1 MGVTEKTLSDT
12 KPLDKTPS
20 VSLKALLDHVAA
32 GGVKDDYLSSL
43 ASRLARID
51 KQCDLD
57 DQQLVAATSGGVSL
71 ASVSGALVAAL
82 DADEQDATA
91 RRMFGLS
98 EADTPTAVQIEKA
111 AASLKKE
118 AIQPL
123 MATPPLRKLILD
135 LRQKFE
141 QIVDEVSKDTL
152 LSDQTGYSPEARE
165 KAEALVKSFESY
177 LAEHKDEIDALQFFY
192 SVPHKKRLRFKDI
205 QALANAI
212 ASPPRSWTAEK
223 LWRAYETL
231 EKSKVRG
238 ASAQRLL
245 TDIVSLVRFALH
257 QDGELVPHADRVRER
272 FESWLAQQANRGRA
286 FSDEQIQWLGMMRD
300 HIATSLE
307 IDMDSFDLIP
317 FTNEGGLARASR
329 VFGKDF
335 KVIVQ
340 ELNEALA
347 A

>member
-1 MGVTEKTLSDT
+1 
-12 KPLDKTPS
+12 
-20 VSLKALLDHVAA
+20 
-32 GGVKDDYLSSL
+32 
-43 ASRLARID
+43 
-51 KQCDLD
+51 
-57 DQQLVAATSGGVSL
+57 
-71 ASVSGALVAAL
+71 
-82 DADEQDATA
+82 
-91 RRMFGLS
+91 
-98 EADTPTAVQIEKA
+98 
-111 AASLKKE
+111 
-118 AIQPL
+118 

-141 QIVDEVSKDTL
+141 QILDEVSKDTL
-152 LSDQTGYSPEARE
+152 LPDQTGYSPEAKE
-165 KAEALVKSFESY
+165 KAEALVRSFESY

-192 SVPHKKRLRFKDI
+192 SLPHKKRLHFKDI

-212 ASPPRSWTAEK
+212 SSPPRSWTAEK

-257 QDGELVPHADRVRER
+257 QDGELVPHADRVHER
-272 FESWLAQQANRGRA
+272 FQYWIAQQTNKGRT
-286 FSDEQIQWLGMMRD
+286 FSDEQRQWLGMMRD

-307 IDMDSFDLIP
+307 IEMDSFDLTP
-317 FTNEGGLARASR
+317 FTNEGGLARASKI
-329 VFGKDF
+329 FGNDL

>member
-1 MGVTEKTLSDT
+1 M
-12 KPLDKTPS
+12 
-20 VSLKALLDHVAA
+20 SLKVLLDHVAA

-51 KQCDLD
+51 KQCGPDERKLID
-57 DQQLVAATSGGVSL
+57 DTSGGVSL
-71 ASVSGALVAAL
+71 ASISGALIAAL
-82 DADEQDATA
+82 DADQQDYAA
-91 RRMFGLS
+91 RRMFHLGD
-98 EADTPTAVQIEKA
+98 ADAPTEDQIEKA
-111 AASLKKE
+111 AAPLKKA
-118 AIQPL
+118 AIQKL

-152 LSDQTGYSPEARE
+152 LAEQTGYSPEARQ

-177 LAEHKDEIDALQFFY
+177 LAEHKNEIDALQFFY

-205 QALANAI
+205 QTLANAI
-212 ASPPRSWTAEK
+212 SSPPRSWTTEK

-238 ASAQRLL
+238 ASGQRML
-245 TDIVSLVRFALH
+245 TDVVSLVRFALH
-257 QDGELVPHADRVRER
+257 QDGELVPHADRVREL
-272 FESWLAQQANRGRA
+272 FQSWLAQQANNGRI
-286 FSDEQIQWLGMMRD
+286 FSNEQVQWLGMMRD

-329 VFGKDF
+329 VFGKDLTA
-335 KVIVQ
+335 IVQ

>member
-1 MGVTEKTLSDT
+1 
-12 KPLDKTPS
+12 LDKNPS
-20 VSLKALLDHVAA
+20 VSLKLLLDHVAA

-51 KQCDLD
+51 KQCGLD
-57 DQQLVAATSGGVSL
+57 EKKLIADASGGASL
-71 ASVSGALVAAL
+71 ASIASALVAAL
-82 DADEQDATA
+82 DVDQQDDAA
-91 RRMFGLS
+91 RQMFHLS
-98 EADTPTAVQIEKA
+98 VADTPTRAQIEKA
-111 AASLKKE
+111 AVPLKKA

-141 QIVDEVSKDTL
+141 QMVDEVSIDVL
-152 LSDQTGYSPEARE
+152 IPEQTGYSAEARR

-205 QALANAI
+205 QELANAI
-212 ASPPRSWTAEK
+212 SLPPRSWTAEK

-272 FESWLAQQANRGRA
+272 FRNWLARQANKRRT
-286 FSDEQIQWLGMMRD
+286 FSGEQIRWLEMMRD

-307 IDMDSFDLIP
+307 IDMESLDLTP
-317 FTNEGGLARASR
+317 FTNEGGLARASK
-329 VFGKDF
+329 VFGKDL

>member
-1 MGVTEKTLSDT
+1 MLPE
-12 KPLDKTPS
+12 
-20 VSLKALLDHVAA
+20 
-32 GGVKDDYLSSL
+32 
-43 ASRLARID
+43 
-51 KQCDLD
+51 
-57 DQQLVAATSGGVSL
+57 
-71 ASVSGALVAAL
+71 
-82 DADEQDATA
+82 
-91 RRMFGLS
+91 
-98 EADTPTAVQIEKA
+98 
-111 AASLKKE
+111 
-118 AIQPL
+118 
-123 MATPPLRKLILD
+123 
-135 LRQKFE
+135 
-141 QIVDEVSKDTL
+141 
-152 LSDQTGYSPEARE
+152 QTGYSPEAKQ
-165 KAEALVKSFESY
+165 KAQALVKSFESY

-212 ASPPRSWTAEK
+212 SSPPRSWTPEK

-257 QDGELVPHADRVRER
+257 QDGQLVPHAERVHER
-272 FESWLAQQANRGRA
+272 YRDWLTQQANNGRT
-286 FSDEQIQWLGMMRD
+286 FSDEQVQWLGMMRD

-307 IDMDSFDLIP
+307 IDIDSFDLTP
-317 FTNEGGLARASR
+317 FTKEGGLARASK
-329 VFGKDF
+329 VFGKEL

>member
-1 MGVTEKTLSDT
+1 MK
-12 KPLDKTPS
+12 
-20 VSLKALLDHVAA
+20 
-32 GGVKDDYLSSL
+32 
-43 ASRLARID
+43 
-51 KQCDLD
+51 
-57 DQQLVAATSGGVSL
+57 
-71 ASVSGALVAAL
+71 
-82 DADEQDATA
+82 
-91 RRMFGLS
+91 
-98 EADTPTAVQIEKA
+98 KA
-111 AASLKKE
+111 A
-118 AIQPL
+118 IQTL

-141 QIVDEVSKDTL
+141 QIVDEVSKDVL
-152 LSDQTGYSPEARE
+152 LPEQTGYSPEARQ

-212 ASPPRSWTAEK
+212 SSPPRSWTPEK

-257 QDGELVPHADRVRER
+257 QDGELVPHADRVRQR
-272 FESWLAQQANRGRA
+272 YQQWLAQQANRGRK
-286 FSDEQIQWLGMMRD
+286 FSDEQIRWLDMMRD

-307 IDMDSFDLIP
+307 IDMDSFDLTP
-317 FTNEGGLARASR
+317 FTNAGGLARASK
-329 VFGKDF
+329 VFGKDL

>member
-1 MGVTEKTLSDT
+1 MFHLS
-12 KPLDKTPS
+12 
-20 VSLKALLDHVAA
+20 
-32 GGVKDDYLSSL
+32 
-43 ASRLARID
+43 
-51 KQCDLD
+51 
-57 DQQLVAATSGGVSL
+57 AT
-71 ASVSGALVAAL
+71 
-82 DADEQDATA
+82 
-91 RRMFGLS
+91 
-98 EADTPTAVQIEKA
+98 DTPTDEQIEKA
-111 AASLKKE
+111 AAPLKKA
-118 AIQPL
+118 AIQTL

-152 LSDQTGYSPEARE
+152 LPEQTGYSPEARQ

-212 ASPPRSWTAEK
+212 SSPPRSWTTEK

-272 FESWLAQQANRGRA
+272 FQNWLAQQANKGRT
-286 FSDEQIQWLGMMRD
+286 FSDEQIPVARHDARPHRDESGDRHGQLRPDPFHERRWLG
-300 HIATSLE
+300 AGV
-307 IDMDSFDLIP
+307 
-317 FTNEGGLARASR
+317 EGLRQGAQGHRA
-329 VFGKDF
+329 G
-335 KVIVQ
+335 I
-340 ELNEALA
+340 E
-347 A
+347 